1 LVEEVCIV
9 SRDEILRHQFHRR
22 LESFAPFYGRIFTKN
37 ILHSGLRNPYEKIR
51 ETRKLEFIHFV
62 ERKQEGRKPDK
73 DSILAFMPR
82 NLELKMLVQDF
93 QL

>member
-1 LVEEVCIV
+1 MLY
-9 SRDEILRHQFHRR
+9 SLR
-22 LESFAPFYGRIFTKN
+22 ADFYKKKHTV
-37 ILHSGLRNPYEKIR
+37 LHYGLQNPCEKIW
-51 ETRKLEFIHFV
+51 ETRKLEFIYFV

-73 DSILAFMPR
+73 ISILAFMPR